1 MNQIWAKQKC
11 LAKRANFESRDP
23 ETLGHNTF
31 LKVITTVSA
40 YMKLLEPT
48 PVTKWVKWTKFG
60 PQLAQSV
67 FKKNTVDP

>member
-1 MNQIWAKQKC
+1 MDQIWAKPKF

-40 YMKLLEPT
+40 YMKLLE
-48 PVTKWVKWTKFG
+48 
-60 PQLAQSV
+60 S
-67 FKKNTVDP
+67 